1 MLAWSWTIE
10 GQTPKLVL
18 MLVREVVVI
27 KMTVM
32 SVLAWTSRLAAAM
45 IAAAAAATVLN
56 RMEAEGRVGLGP
68 SLGRHHDHHLG
79 PPGTNFAAATASC

>member
-1 MLAWSWTIE
+1 MLA
-10 GQTPKLVL
+10 L
-18 MLVREVVVI
+18 MLMREVVVI

-32 SVLAWTSRLAAAM
+32 SALAWTSRLAAAM
-45 IAAAAAATVLN
+45 IAATLAAATMILN

>member
-1 MLAWSWTIE
+1 
-10 GQTPKLVL
+10 

-45 IAAAAAATVLN
+45 IAAAATVLN